1 MSSGIDKKEYT
12 LDAGG
17 EQARLA
23 GLSVAEYLRE
33 REAVAK
39 ALDMSEDELDKAVRV
54 LRGGIDMRPSDLLIA
69 IIEAAAG
76 CYQTP
81 TKTAFADIRVN
92 GHRETWPVRS
102 SEFRHWLAGQYY
114 GLTGKAAGK
123 DAINSGVDHAEVR
136 GLYGG
141 ALHKVFVRV
150 ARVKG
155 EAKAGDRYYLDLA
168 NERWQAVEIDAE
180 GWRVVSVP
188 PVRFRRTP
196 GMQALSVPVGGG
208 SIKDFERFF
217 NIGSDQDFQLFIT
230 ALVNLI
236 RGVGPFMAV
245 VIHGEQGSAKTTACR
260 LGQSLVDP
268 SAGGG
273 SALPTKDKDLFVAAA
288 NSLTLWYDNVSR
300 ISPHTSDNLCRL
312 VTGGSHTSR
321 ELYTDDGESI
331 LQAKVGLFLD
341 GISEFVTRPD
351 LADRCVVIG
360 LEPIPDDKRFT
371 EEELNAEF
379 EAAHPALLGV
389 LLDLTVHGLRRVP
402 EVRQLV
408 KECKLKLP
416 RMADAGLFG
425 VACETLFWE
434 AGSYLRALEENHLAA
449 VDRVLEFD
457 WVARA
462 TVMYMEDKTVWKG
475 TATELFDQVRQYVEE
490 DVLRS
495 PGWPKNAQGFSDRLG
510 RVQWPLRKRGIAV
523 KRSRKNK
530 ERTIWIA
537 RELRATPS
545 LVSEGAPA
553 LSSKSASPCVTRH
566 RPAAAPSPSESDA
579 VTHGDAS
586 FDGSAGHSGPA
597 HGANDANDARNADPS
612 GCADPG
618 AAPSDPTGAR
628 HGGGNSESPPPSG
641 QTGPLDPTALPL
653 DLPVHPPPGSEFGP
667 AKAKRQPADPS
678 ATAKADGKAGKV
690 VNGNTDLDQP
700 WLFPSNFEQG
710 EVG

>member
-1 MSSGIDKKEYT
+1 MSSGIDKKEYI
-12 LDAGG
+12 LDAGV

-23 GLSVAEYLRE
+23 GLSVAEYLGERE
-33 REAVAK
+33 RAAK
-39 ALDMSEDELDKAVRV
+39 ALSTPEDDLDKAVRA
-54 LRGGIDMRPSDLLIA
+54 LRGEIDMRPSDLLIA

-81 TKTAFADIRVN
+81 AKTAFADIRVN

-102 SEFRHWLAGQYY
+102 SEFRRWLQGQHYA
-114 GLTGKAAGK
+114 LTGKAAGK
-123 DAINSGVDHAEVR
+123 DAITAGVDHAEVR

-141 ALHKVFVRV
+141 MRHSVFVRV

-155 EAKAGDRYYLDLA
+155 ETEAGDKYYLDLA

-180 GWRVVSVP
+180 GWRVVDTP
-188 PVRFRRTP
+188 LVRFRRTP
-196 GMQALSVPVGGG
+196 GMLPLPVPVGGG

-217 NIGSDQDFQLFIT
+217 NIGSAQDFQLFVT

-245 VIHGEQGSAKTTACR
+245 VVHGEQGSAKTTGCR
-260 LGQSLVDP
+260 LGQSLIDP

-300 ISPHTSDNLCRL
+300 ISAHTSDNLCRL

-360 LEPIPDDKRFT
+360 LEPVPDDKRLT

-379 EAAHPALLGV
+379 EVAHPALLGV

-408 KECKLKLP
+408 KEGKLKLP

-425 VACETLFWE
+425 IACETLFWE
-434 AGSYLRALEENHLAA
+434 AGSYLRALEENQLAA

-462 TVMYMEDKTVWKG
+462 IVLFMEDRATWTG
-475 TATELFDQVRQYVEE
+475 TATSLFDLARDYVEE

-495 PGWPKNAQGFSDRLG
+495 PGWPKNAQGFSDRLQ

-523 KRSRKNK
+523 ERSRKNN
-530 ERTIWIA
+530 ERTIWIT
-537 RELRATPS
+537 RGLRAVPS
-545 LVSEGAPA
+545 LVSEGSSA
-553 LSSKSASPCVTRH
+553 LPSKNASPRVTRH
-566 RPAAAPSPSESDA
+566 HHAAAPSPSEGDA
-579 VTHGDAS
+579 VTHGDAL
-586 FDGSAGHSGPA
+586 FGGSAGYSAPA
-597 HGANDANDARNADPS
+597 HDASDAAF
-612 GCADPG
+612 ADPG
-618 AAPSDPTGAR
+618 SAPPDPTI
-628 HGGGNSESPPPSG
+628 HGDGNGESPPPSG
-641 QTGPLDPTALPL
+641 QI
-653 DLPVHPPPGSEFGP
+653 GP
-667 AKAKRQPADPS
+667 AKATRKPADPP
-678 ATAKADGKAGKV
+678 TAGKV
-690 VNGNTDLDQP
+690 VNGNGDLEQP
-700 WLFPSNFEQG
+700 LFPEVFEQG